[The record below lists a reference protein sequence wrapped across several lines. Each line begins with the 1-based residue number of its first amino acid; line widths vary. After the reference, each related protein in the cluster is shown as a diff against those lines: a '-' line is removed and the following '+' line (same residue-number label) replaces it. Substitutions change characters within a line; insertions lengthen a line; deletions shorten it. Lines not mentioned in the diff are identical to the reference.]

1 MDAIRI
7 ENLTWIYGGTD
18 KPAIKNINLR
28 IREGETVLI
37 TGPAGAG
44 KSTLL
49 YTLNG
54 IIPHFLEG
62 YLEGRVIINE
72 NIEVDREEISNLSNI
87 VGLVLQD
94 YSEQLIMPTVID
106 DVAYA
111 LENFG
116 VEPEEIE
123 RRVRRAI
130 EKVRLNGFEQRHP
143 HSLSGGEQQLCAL
156 ASILALDPPIYALDE
171 PVSALDPIGREIVS
185 EILKNIIR
193 ERKKTIIIIEQNISE
208 FIDWVDRLVVLY
220 NGEIILDGD
229 PKKLLSNREN
239 IMLLMEKG
247 VNVPD
252 ITIFMNKIRELSGD
266 HDVDPADINTDRQS
280 RKIVDLVER
289 GALKKPT
296 EFKRN
301 YKSIKSDVEPIIV
314 TESLTY
320 IYPGNIVALKDVSI
334 KIYPGE
340 FVAIIG
346 QNGSGKTTL
355 LKHFNG
361 LLRPTKGKVIVDGL
375 DTSKYDVAK
384 LSRIVGLVFQHP
396 RHQLFKFK
404 VVDELLLSMKRLNLS
419 EEEKERRIK
428 EILKFIN
435 LEHVKEE
442 YVHNLSLGE
451 KKRLSLAVVLAMD
464 PKIILVDEPT
474 TGQDL
479 NMRLEIM
486 KLLYELNKRGKTIVV
501 VTHDMSLVAKYIDR
515 VIVMG
520 NGKVLAD
527 GHTLNVFRNRDVL
540 SKTRLKPPSI
550 PELFYNLEKMFNM
563 PLEVLTIEEG
573 INLFE

>member
-7 ENLTWIYGGTD
+7 EDLSWIYAGTTE
-18 KPAIKNINLR
+18 PAIEHINLS
-28 IREGETVLI
+28 IRVGETVLI

-54 IIPHFLEG
+54 IIPHFIEG
-62 YLEGRVIINE
+62 YLKGRVVINE
-72 NIEVDREEISNLSNI
+72 DIDVRAEEISTLSNI
-87 VGLVLQD
+87 IGLVLQD

-116 VEPEEIE
+116 VEPAEIE
-123 RRVRRAI
+123 RRVRKAI
-130 EKVRLNGFEQRHP
+130 NTVGLKGFEQRHP

-156 ASILALDPPIYALDE
+156 ASILALDPPIYVLDE
-171 PVSALDPIGREIVS
+171 PVSALDPIGRETVGK
-185 EILKNIIR
+185 ILKSIIS
-193 ERKKTIIIIEQNISE
+193 ERKKTIIIVEQNLEE
-208 FIDWVDRLVVLY
+208 FIEWVDRLVVLY
-220 NGEIILDGD
+220 DGKIILEGD
-229 PKKLLSNREN
+229 PKELLSSEEN
-239 IMLLMEKG
+239 IRLLMDKG

-252 ITIFMNKIRELSGD
+252 MTIFMNRIRGLTGDSDIDPVDIDLGRQLLKLLDLIESG
-266 HDVDPADINTDRQS
+266 
-280 RKIVDLVER
+280 L
-289 GALKKPT
+289 LKRPR

-301 YKSIKSDVEPIIV
+301 YSIGQDGVEPIIV
-314 TESLTY
+314 TENLTHV
-320 IYPGNIVALKDVSI
+320 YPGNIVALRDVSI

-340 FVAIIG
+340 FVAIVG

-361 LLRPTKGKVIVDGL
+361 LLRPTRGKVFVDGL
-375 DTSKYDVAK
+375 DTSKFDVSR
-384 LSRIVGLVFQHP
+384 LSQIVGLVFQHP

-404 VVDELLLSMKRLNLS
+404 VVDELIMSMKRLKI
-419 EEEKERRIK
+419 EKEEKDKRAR
-428 EILKFIN
+428 EILKVVN
-435 LEHVKEE
+435 LEHVADE

-451 KKRLSLAVVLAMD
+451 RKRLTLAVVLAMD

-486 KLLYELNKRGKTIVV
+486 ELLYKLNKEGKTIIV

-515 VIVMG
+515 VLVMG
-520 NGKVLAD
+520 NGKILAD
-527 GHTLNVFRNRDVL
+527 GYTLNIFRNRDVL
-540 SKTRLKPPSI
+540 GMTRLKSPPI
-550 PELFYNLEKMFNM
+550 PELFHNLEMKLGI
-563 PLEVLTIEEG
+563 PLEVLTIDEG
-573 INLFE
+573 VSLFE